1 MLSTPPQYPPY
12 PAPAP
17 GPGYP
22 GCGELG
28 AGSAV
33 ARLQQL
39 RQFRSSDNLVCDV

>member
-28 AGSAV
+28 GGSAV
-33 ARLQQL
+33 TRLQQL